1 MTNLG
6 PRPTMSTARAAELIG
21 TAAKNVAAMWRAGE
35 LGGYAI
41 RTRPGSRVHKIRI
54 YTDSVAA
61 YQQRA
66 EQDNPLRGIA

>member
-1 MTNLG
+1 MTDLG
-6 PRPTMSTARAAELIG
+6 PRPTMSTAQAAELIG
-21 TAAKNVAAMWRAGE
+21 TTAKNVAAMWRAGE

-61 YQQRA
+61 CQQRA

>member
-1 MTNLG
+1 MNDLG

-21 TAAKNVAAMWRAGE
+21 TTAKN
-35 LGGYAI
+35 
-41 RTRPGSRVHKIRI
+41 
-54 YTDSVAA
+54 VAA